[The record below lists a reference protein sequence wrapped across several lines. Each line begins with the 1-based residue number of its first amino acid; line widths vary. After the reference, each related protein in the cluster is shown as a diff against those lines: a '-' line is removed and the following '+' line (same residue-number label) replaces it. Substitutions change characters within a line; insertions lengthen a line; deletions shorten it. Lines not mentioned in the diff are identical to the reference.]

1 MKKVKGCL
9 YIGPYAE
16 NDFGGGLGIN
26 KNKKMLESIFRDNFT
41 KIEFETEMPLLRKL
55 LCTLRGYT
63 LGLQGPAL
71 PRNIE
76 SYPAKTSRIHFYR
89 RIGLRQDM

>member
-1 MKKVKGCL
+1 MKKVRSCL

-26 KNKKMLESIFRDNFT
+26 KNKKMLESIFGDNLT

-63 LGLQGPAL
+63 LGLNVRL
-71 PRNIE
+71 CRE
-76 SYPAKTSRIHFYR
+76 SLNHI
-89 RIGLRQDM
+89 RQKPP

>member
-55 LCTLRGYT
+55 LCTLRDI
-63 LGLQGPAL
+63 
-71 PRNIE
+71 R
-76 SYPAKTSRIHFYR
+76 
-89 RIGLRQDM
+89 

>member
-63 LGLQGPAL
+63 LGLNARAL

>member
-41 KIEFETEMPLLRKL
+41 KIEFESSKARSN
-55 LCTLRGYT
+55 Y
-63 LGLQGPAL
+63 
-71 PRNIE
+71 
-76 SYPAKTSRIHFYR
+76 Y
-89 RIGLRQDM
+89 